1 MVYIIIIIL
10 CLFVLLKKQ
19 TGFNK
24 CFGVFLLGVL
34 IIVGA
39 FRGIK
44 VGTDT
49 LWYYNNWLFTTFDVK
64 SWNHFTPFEPGF
76 NILIA
81 FLKNV
86 NSSYY
91 FFYSLIFTV
100 TLLMFLKAAKIAK
113 VNIGYLFSFFFL
125 CYYFAFCMN
134 IMRQMFALSIGA
146 ILLYSFYKKIISLIF
161 YEIGVL
167 LITSLFHHSMIILA
181 LFPIFVY
188 VDFNSFLNT
197 KKLII
202 ILVVVQIL
210 AKTALPLIQS
220 VILNFSGVLSDRA
233 DYYIE
238 LLDEFGAKTGSSWFI
253 SFVFKLVF
261 ILLSTGKRDS
271 IFYFSF
277 LGMMLGTLLF
287 NFGDMSRITINA
299 SFFSIY
305 YMADIWLK
313 LSNKFKVLTLKLL
326 YLSCSIYV
334 LYFSLINNS
343 EFNPYSTMF
352 SDL

>member
-24 CFGVFLLGVL
+24 CFGIFLFGVL

-91 FFYSLIFTV
+91 FFYSLIFSV

-113 VNIGYLFSFFFL
+113 VNIGYLFSFFFI

-146 ILLYSFYKKIISLIF
+146 ILLYSFYKKNISLIF

-167 LITSLFHHSMIILA
+167 LITLLFHHSMIILA
-181 LFPIFVY
+181 LFPIFVL
-188 VDFNSFLNT
+188 VDFNRFLNT
-197 KKLII
+197 KNLLII
-202 ILVVVQIL
+202 LIVAQIL
-210 AKTALPLIQS
+210 SKTALPLIQS
-220 VILNFSGVLSDRA
+220 VVLNFSGILGDRA
-233 DYYIE
+233 DFYIE
-238 LLDEFGAKTGSSWFI
+238 LLDEYGVKQGDSWI
-253 SFVFKLVF
+253 VAFVFRLVF
-261 ILLSTGKRDS
+261 ILLSAEKRNS

-277 LGMMLGTLLF
+277 FGLLLGTLLSS
-287 NFGDMSRITINA
+287 FGDMSRITINA
-299 SFFSIY
+299 SFFSIF
-305 YMADIWLK
+305 YMADNWSKWSNIPKIFLLK
-313 LSNKFKVLTLKLL
+313 ML
-326 YLSCSIYV
+326 YLTCAIYV
-334 LYFSLINNS
+334 LYFSLINNP

-352 SDL
+352 F

>member
-1 MVYIIIIIL
+1 M
-10 CLFVLLKKQ
+10 FVCVAEKQ

-24 CFGVFLLGVL
+24 CFGVFLFGIL

-146 ILLYSFYKKIISLIF
+146 ILLYSFYKKKISLIF

-167 LITSLFHHSMIILA
+167 LITLLFHHSMIILA
-181 LFPIFVY
+181 LFPIFVL
-188 VDFNSFLNT
+188 VDFNRFLNT
-197 KKLII
+197 KNLLII
-202 ILVVVQIL
+202 LIVAQIL
-210 AKTALPLIQS
+210 SKTALPLIQS
-220 VILNFSGVLSDRA
+220 VVLNFSGIFGDRA
-233 DYYIE
+233 DFYIE
-238 LLDEFGAKTGSSWFI
+238 LLDEYGVKNSDSWI
-253 SFVFKLVF
+253 VAFVFKLVF
-261 ILLSTGKRDS
+261 ILLSVEKRNS
-271 IFYFSF
+271 IFFLSF
-277 LGMMLGTLLF
+277 LVYCLELCYPVLV
-287 NFGDMSRITINA
+287 
-299 SFFSIY
+299 
-305 YMADIWLK
+305 IWLELQLML
-313 LSNKFKVLTLKLL
+313 LSLVFFTWPIIGQNGQISQR
-326 YLSCSIYV
+326 YSC
-334 LYFSLINNS
+334 
-343 EFNPYSTMF
+343 
-352 SDL
+352 

>member
-24 CFGVFLLGVL
+24 CFGVFLFGVL

-49 LWYYNNWLFTTFDVK
+49 LWYYSNWLFTTFDEK

-100 TLLMFLKAAKIAK
+100 TLLMYLKAAKIAK

-146 ILLYSFYKKIISLIF
+146 ILLYSFYKKNISLIF

-167 LITSLFHHSMIILA
+167 LITLLFHHSMIILA
-181 LFPIFVY
+181 LFPIFVL
-188 VDFNSFLNT
+188 VDFNRFLNT
-197 KKLII
+197 KNLLII
-202 ILVVVQIL
+202 LIVVQIL
-210 AKTALPLIQS
+210 SKTALPFIQS
-220 VILNFSGVLSDRA
+220 VVLNFSGILGDRA

-238 LLDEFGAKTGSSWFI
+238 LLDEYGVKKGDSWI
-253 SFVFKLVF
+253 VAFVFRLVF
-261 ILLSTGKRDS
+261 ILLSAEKRNS

-277 LGMMLGTLLF
+277 FGLLLGTLLSS
-287 NFGDMSRITINA
+287 FGDMSRITINA
-299 SFFSIY
+299 SFFSIF
-305 YMADIWLK
+305 YMADNWSKWSNIPDILVENA
-313 LSNKFKVLTLKLL
+313 LSHVCNICVVF
-326 YLSCSIYV
+326 
-334 LYFSLINNS
+334 
-343 EFNPYSTMF
+343 
-352 SDL
+352 

>member
-24 CFGVFLLGVL
+24 YFGVFLLGVL
-34 IIVGA
+34 ITVGA

-49 LWYYNNWLFTTFDVK
+49 SWYYNNWFFTTFDVK

-91 FFYSLIFTV
+91 FFYGLIFTV

-146 ILLYSFYKKIISLIF
+146 ILLYSFYKKKISLIF
-161 YEIGVL
+161 FEIGVI
-167 LITSLFHHSMIILA
+167 LITLLFHHSMIILA
-181 LFPIFVY
+181 LFPIFVF
-188 VDFNSFLNT
+188 VDFNRFLNT

-202 ILVVVQIL
+202 ILVIVQIL
-210 AKTALPLIQS
+210 SKTALPLIQS
-220 VILNFSGVLSDRA
+220 VILNFSGIFNDRA
-233 DYYIE
+233 NYYID
-238 LLDEFGAKTGSSWFI
+238 LLDEYGFGEANSWI
-253 SFVFKLVF
+253 VAFVSCLVF
-261 ILLSTGKRDS
+261 ILLAADKRNP

-277 LGMMLGTLLF
+277 GGLLLGILLA
-287 NFGDMSRITINA
+287 NFGDMSRITVNA
-299 SFFSIY
+299 SFFSIFY
-305 YMADIWLK
+305 LADKWAK
-313 LSNKFKVLTLKLL
+313 WSNGPKILLFKML
-326 YLSCSIYV
+326 YLTCVIYI

-343 EFNPYSTMF
+343 AFNPYSTMF

>member
-24 CFGVFLLGVL
+24 CFGVFLFGIL

-146 ILLYSFYKKIISLIF
+146 ILLYSFIKRKFHSYFMKLEF
-161 YEIGVL
+161 Y
-167 LITSLFHHSMIILA
+167 
-181 LFPIFVY
+181 
-188 VDFNSFLNT
+188 
-197 KKLII
+197 
-202 ILVVVQIL
+202 
-210 AKTALPLIQS
+210 
-220 VILNFSGVLSDRA
+220 
-233 DYYIE
+233 
-238 LLDEFGAKTGSSWFI
+238 
-253 SFVFKLVF
+253 
-261 ILLSTGKRDS
+261 
-271 IFYFSF
+271 
-277 LGMMLGTLLF
+277 
-287 NFGDMSRITINA
+287 
-299 SFFSIY
+299 
-305 YMADIWLK
+305 
-313 LSNKFKVLTLKLL
+313 
-326 YLSCSIYV
+326 
-334 LYFSLINNS
+334 
-343 EFNPYSTMF
+343 
-352 SDL
+352 